1 VARPHRL
8 VDGVAVPDAPPIGDG
23 ALAPMGGLWS
33 TVSDLAVWIAFLA
46 DAFPPRD
53 GADDGPLRRASRR
66 EMQQVARAMSA
77 AVTREEI
84 DGRLRLVAGGYGM
97 GLEVREHLEL
107 GAMVTHSGGLPGFAS
122 NMRWLP
128 DRGVGVVALTNLTYA
143 PMSLLTRDCLEL
155 LHDSGALPRAARP
168 PAPALEHAA
177 ADLAALVSAWDPAR
191 AVRIFADNVAPDDPL
206 ERRAAMAA
214 ALRERHGALTVD
226 RIDADRATRGRA
238 EVVGERGRI
247 RVTIQLA
254 PLSGTP
260 VQRYDL
266 TSALPPSDALLDAAS
281 RLARLA
287 GTGDVESLA
296 ALLDPG
302 VDVPATARQLVAA
315 HMLFGDFA
323 VSATV
328 ECTGLDAAGAEHATI
343 RWHGERGDVDV
354 TFTRS
359 AAGVRVERLAPRP
372 LPDS

>member
-1 VARPHRL
+1 VA
-8 VDGVAVPDAPPIGDG
+8 
-23 ALAPMGGLWS
+23 
-33 TVSDLAVWIAFLA
+33 
-46 DAFPPRD
+46 
-53 GADDGPLRRASRR
+53 
-66 EMQQVARAMSA
+66 
-77 AVTREEI
+77 
-84 DGRLRLVAGGYGM
+84 
-97 GLEVREHLEL
+97 
-107 GAMVTHSGGLPGFAS
+107 
-122 NMRWLP
+122 
-128 DRGVGVVALTNLTYA
+128 
-143 PMSLLTRDCLEL
+143 
-155 LHDSGALPRAARP
+155 
-168 PAPALEHAA
+168 
-177 ADLAALVSAWDPAR
+177 
-191 AVRIFADNVAPDDPL
+191 
-206 ERRAAMAA
+206 
-214 ALRERHGALTVD
+214 
-226 RIDADRATRGRA
+226 
-238 EVVGERGRI
+238 
-247 RVTIQLA
+247 IQLA

-260 VQRYDL
+260 VQRYDV